1 MKVIDLLNKIANGE
15 EPPKKIKRNEII
27 FTLEDDIDY
36 VNENKRFLMGDIIC
50 TNKDDLN
57 SEIEIIEEPKE
68 KEGFVTN
75 GHRFVQNEN
84 GVSVLPI
91 EEDKEIKGMVINNE
105 CLFSN
110 SQSGKMRKAD
120 RRLLDSNFKEIADKF
135 NEFAKVINELK
146 KGK

>member
-15 EPPKKIKRNEII
+15 EPPKKIKRKEII

-57 SEIEIIEEPKE
+57 SEIEIIEEPKG

-75 GHRFVQNEN
+75 GHRFVPNEN
-84 GVSVLPI
+84 GVSILPI
-91 EEDKEIKGMVINNE
+91 EEDKEIEEIPFNNGMKEFIDVYHELEHYNYKINE
-105 CLFSN
+105 LI
-110 SQSGKMRKAD
+110 KA
-120 RRLLDSNFKEIADKF
+120 
-135 NEFAKVINELK
+135 VNELK